1 MDSFVFSEIS
11 FGFYSNMV
19 RRIRHRLHPQQLR
32 RAGRHRFSHDDDSLH
47 RSWRLLAQ
55 ASLSTL
61 RPPEVPG
68 VDAPPLQDVRQAE
81 RGCSRANHPHHF
93 CRCSGTKLKKNA
105 NLYKQH
111 FLCSTSVK

>member
-1 MDSFVFSEIS
+1 
-11 FGFYSNMV
+11 MV

-32 RAGRHRFSHDDDSLH
+32 RVRRDSFSHDDDSLH
-47 RSWRLLAQ
+47 WSRRLLAQ

-81 RGCSRANHPHHF
+81 RGRSRANHPHRF
-93 CRCSGTKLKKNA
+93 CRCSGTKCLNCQSLKAAFSMFYCSEMTLNA
-105 NLYKQH
+105 ANTD
-111 FLCSTSVK
+111 FLLK